1 MNNIIIECEKGG
13 PCKYIRNEITELI
26 NSGYTVERIEV
37 VKRYKGLVSEAN
49 IYYNGGI
56 IYYGY

>member
-37 VKRYKGLVSEAN
+37 VKRYKGMICEAN